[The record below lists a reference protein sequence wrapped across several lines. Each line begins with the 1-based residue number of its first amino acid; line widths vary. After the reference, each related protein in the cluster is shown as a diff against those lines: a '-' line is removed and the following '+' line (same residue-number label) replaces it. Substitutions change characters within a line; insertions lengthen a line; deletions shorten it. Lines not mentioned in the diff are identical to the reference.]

1 MQDFTWMTGGK
12 QGSGIDSAQ
21 EIFSK
26 LMIRYGYNTFGYRE
40 YFSNIKGMHSFF
52 IVRISDKKI
61 NSFKSTVEL
70 AVFFDK
76 ESVFGEK
83 NLHGEVIHEGHLKD
97 ITKGGTLI
105 IDKSID
111 KTQIKRDDIN
121 IVEVDF
127 DSIIKVTAEKLN
139 KKLSDLEITKNVIA
153 VASSAFLLGIDE
165 KEILEA
171 IKSSFKNKSDDI
183 INTNLE
189 VAKSTFEA
197 MHAYKPIMLLHK
209 LPNDKSKIFLDGTE
223 ATAIGKTIAGC
234 KLQVYYPITP
244 ASDESTFLEAHPEL
258 GIRVVQPENEIAVA
272 SMITGASMSGIR
284 AATSTSG
291 PGFSLM
297 TEVISYAGMT
307 ETPIVIIDHQ
317 RGAPSTGLPTRTE
330 QADLLF
336 AAHQGHGD
344 FNRIVLSPGTIEQLI
359 EITALAFNYA
369 EMYQLPVIV
378 LNDKGLAQATTSME
392 EEFIFNFKNNYRI
405 NRGLLIEHDLSKGEY
420 KRYLFTQDGISPRIK
435 LGDKNA
441 VMYVAGDEHDEYGHI
456 LEEPNN
462 RVKMMEKRNNK
473 DKLILSQLSQDE
485 KYILYNDPEKTD
497 LLIVTWGST
506 TGSILDILD
515 DSIAL
520 LQIKLIVPFPVETI
534 DIIKKAKK
542 VVIAEQNVSGQLMQY
557 IASQT
562 GFKIENMIL
571 KYNGRPT
578 RSDEIKEAIEKIKAG
593 EKKVILNG
601 Y

>member
-1 MQDFTWMTGGK
+1 MIDFSWMTGGK
-12 QGSGIDSAQ
+12 QGSGIDSALGTFGK
-21 EIFSK
+21 I
-26 LMIRYGYNTFGYRE
+26 LMKKGYRIFGYRE